1 MNTPE
6 KIRVCEDLPAF
17 SRLSPETIEAELD
30 VLLADNRRG
39 LQELLAQNS
48 EYTWDNLIAPLEE
61 MDDRLNRFWSPVQHL
76 HAVADSGALRKA
88 YNACLPKLTDY
99 ATEMGQNAELFA
111 ACRRI
116 AEGPEYQGLDP
127 AQRKVIANMLRDF
140 RLSGVALDPERKAEF
155 KSVQQRLSR
164 AQTRFEENL
173 LDATH
178 GWSLHVTD
186 RERLRGLPDPA
197 LALAEDNARQ
207 QGKTGWVL
215 TLDIPSYLPVMQY
228 ARDPELRREMYLAYV
243 TRASDQGPDAGKW
256 DNSDLMA
263 EILSLRARLAA
274 LLDLHDYAEYSL
286 QRKMAQDPQAVLEFL
301 RSLVDH
307 ARPVAL
313 REFAELKDFARRTDR
328 VENLD
333 AWDVTFYSER
343 LRQDR
348 YDFSQEDLRP
358 YFPVPRV
365 IDGLFQVVEKL
376 YGLVIRERRG
386 VDAWHPDVSFYDIFD
401 AGGRLRGSF
410 YLDLYARNHKR
421 GGAWMDECLVRK
433 RLKDETQIPVAYLTC
448 NFTPPV
454 GGEASLLTHDEV
466 TTLFHEFGHG
476 LHHMLTL
483 VDYPAVAGINGV
495 PWDAVELPSQFLE
508 NWCWERE
515 SLDLFA
521 RHYRSG
527 EALPA
532 DLLDKMQR
540 ARNFQ
545 SGMHLVRQL
554 EFALFDFRLHHETEE
569 RDAAA
574 IQSLLDEVRRDVAVI
589 IPPDYNRFQHSF
601 SHIFA
606 GGYAAG
612 YYSYLWAEVL
622 SADAFSKFEES
633 GIFNR
638 ATGEEFLHT
647 ILEQGGSRDP
657 MELFI
662 EFRGREP
669 RIDALLRHC
678 GITGETAAAAP

>member
-6 KIRVCEDLPAF
+6 FPVREDLPVF
-17 SRLSPETIEAELD
+17 SRLRPEAIEAELD
-30 VLLADNRRG
+30 ELLADNRRG
-39 LQELLAQNS
+39 LQELLAQNTD
-48 EYTWDNLIAPLEE
+48 YTWDNLITPLEE
-61 MDDRLNRFWSPVQHL
+61 MDDRLNRFWSPVHHL
-76 HAVADSGALRKA
+76 HAVADSESLRKA

-111 ACRRI
+111 ACRQI
-116 AEGPEYQGLDP
+116 AEGPEYQDLDP
-127 AQRKVIANMLRDF
+127 AQCKVIDNMLRDF

-155 KSVQQRLSR
+155 KTVQQQLSR

-178 GWSLHVTD
+178 GWSLHITE
-186 RERLRGLPDPA
+186 RERLRGLPDSA
-197 LALAEDNARQ
+197 LALAEDNARRQ
-207 QGKTGWVL
+207 DKAGWVL

-228 ARDPELRREMYLAYV
+228 AEDPELRREMYEAYV
-243 TRASDQGPDAGKW
+243 TRASDQGPDAGQW
-256 DNSDLMA
+256 DNGDLMV

-274 LLDLHDYAEYSL
+274 LLDLSSYAEYSL
-286 QRKMAQDPQAVLEFL
+286 KRKMAQSPQAVFEFL
-301 RSLVDH
+301 RSLVDR

-313 REFAELKDFARRTDR
+313 REVAELKDFSRRSHK
-328 VENLD
+328 VEDLN
-333 AWDVTFYSER
+333 AWDLAFYSER

-348 YDFSQEDLRP
+348 FDFSQEDLRP

-376 YGLVIRERRG
+376 YGLAIRERRG

-401 AGGRLRGSF
+401 AAGRMRGGF

-433 RLKDETQIPVAYLTC
+433 RLEGETQIPVAYLTC

-454 GGEASLLTHDEV
+454 GGEDSLLTHDEV

-521 RHYRSG
+521 RHYQSG
-527 EALPA
+527 EALPQA
-532 DLLDKMQR
+532 LLEKMQR

-545 SGMHLVRQL
+545 SGMHLIRQL
-554 EFALFDFRLHHETEE
+554 EFALFDFRLHHEPGE
-569 RDAAA
+569 RDGAA
-574 IQSLLDEVRRDVAVI
+574 IQSLLDDVRHEVAVI
-589 IPPDYNRFQHSF
+589 IPPAYNRFQHSF

-622 SADAFSKFEES
+622 SADAFSKFEEN

-638 ATGEEFLHT
+638 TTGEEFLHT

-662 EFRGREP
+662 EFRGRAP

-678 GITGETAAAAP
+678 GITAQTTAAP